1 MRTELKDVRV
11 RVKKIHNYIVWQRVF
26 GAVKIAFVI
35 LVIFGA
41 VSLFNTYF
49 PKVATQVED
58 FYGQVQ
64 SMTNLIPKGGMPP
77 TGR

>member
-1 MRTELKDVRV
+1 M
-11 RVKKIHNYIVWQRVF
+11 RVKKIHNYIVWQLVF

-41 VSLFNTYF
+41 VSLFNAYF
-49 PKVATQVED
+49 PRIAAQVGEL
-58 FYGQVQ
+58 YNQMQ
-64 SMTNLIPKGGMPP
+64 SVTNLIPKGGMPP